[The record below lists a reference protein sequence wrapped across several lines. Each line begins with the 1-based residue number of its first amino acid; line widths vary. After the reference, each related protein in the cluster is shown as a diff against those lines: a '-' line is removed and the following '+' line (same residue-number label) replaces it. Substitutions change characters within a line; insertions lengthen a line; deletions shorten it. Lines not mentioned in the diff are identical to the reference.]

1 MLVSFTLN
9 WHCFIGEGKE
19 NLLIGFISEDNTLE
33 WSRTHNA
40 NGCLKKNRSKTRR
53 IIRLYID
60 FFSFLQVKRYY
71 VSNEHIFSS
80 VLKT

>member
-19 NLLIGFISEDNTLE
+19 NLLIGFIREDNTLE

-60 FFSFLQVKRYY
+60 FFFPFSKLRGTMFQM
-71 VSNEHIFSS
+71 NIFFPLS
-80 VLKT
+80 